1 MDAELHMIRPPFSAE
16 ARSAHLAEL
25 AAAGG
30 SAPPLD
36 VLVIGGGITGAGVA
50 RDAAH
55 RGLRVGLVER
65 RDFAAGTSSRSSKLI
80 HGGVRYLQLGD
91 FALVRESALERRILG
106 RLAPHI
112 VRPMRMVVPARSRRS
127 YLALNVGLWT
137 YDRIG
142 SIDAGERHVMWDREA
157 TIAHVPLLR
166 REGLYG
172 AVAYYESVTD
182 DARLV
187 IDTAKDAHAAGA
199 RLANHA
205 EVTTLHLEGGR
216 ISGARI
222 RDVLS
227 GAEIDVAARVVVNA
241 AGPWVDAIRRLE
253 GPLGDKRLHLT
264 KGIHFTVP
272 RSLLPLE
279 QIVAFQ
285 ARDRR
290 TVFAVPH
297 DAVVYIGTT
306 DTDYR
311 EPCDHPEISTEDV
324 DYLFEALVQ
333 TFDTPAAFGPSA
345 ILSGWAGLRP
355 LLHQEGKAP
364 SEISRKDEIM
374 VGRAGLMSIA
384 GGKLTTYRRMA
395 ARVVDLVID
404 ALTRASAA
412 PAGLHPSRTE
422 ILPLAGGGCSTAELE
437 ARAAATH
444 SPGSLPAT
452 TRARLFRTYGTE
464 AQTILDM
471 IAANDDLGSPVAA
484 GDDLLRGEIRYAL
497 DHEMALGVEDVLERR
512 TRSLLFAPDQG
523 LASVESVADL
533 CAERFGWSPER
544 RRADVEGYRSLARS
558 LRPEGWA
565 RTPATAGSAG
575 PAPVAA
581 SGRAR

>member
-1 MDAELHMIRPPFSAE
+1 MIRLPFSAE
-16 ARSAHLAEL
+16 ARAAHLAEL
-25 AAAGG
+25 AAAGS

-36 VLVIGGGITGAGVA
+36 LLVIGGGITGVGVA

-55 RGLRVGLVER
+55 RGLRVGLAER

-142 SIDAGERHVMWDREA
+142 SIDTGERHVMWDRDA
-157 TIAHVPLLR
+157 TLAHVPLLR
-166 REGLYG
+166 REGLHG

-187 IDTAKDAHAAGA
+187 IDTAKDAHGAGA
-199 RLANHA
+199 LLANHA

-216 ISGARI
+216 VSGARI
-222 RDVLS
+222 RDALA

-241 AGPWVDAIRRLE
+241 AGPWVDAVRRLE

-279 QIVAFQ
+279 QMVAFQ

-297 DAVVYIGTT
+297 DAVVYVGTT

-311 EPCDHPEISTEDV
+311 EPCDHPEISTDDV

-333 TFDTPAAFGPSA
+333 TFDTPAAFDPSA

-364 SEISRKDEIM
+364 SEISRKDEVM
-374 VGRAGLMSIA
+374 MGRAGLMSIA

-395 ARVVDLVID
+395 ARVVDLAVE
-404 ALTRASAA
+404 ALSRAGATPAA
-412 PAGLHPSRTE
+412 LQPSRTE
-422 ILPLAGGGCSTAELE
+422 ALPLAGGGCSAAQLE
-437 ARAAATH
+437 ARAAATDV
-444 SPGSLPAT
+444 PGSLPAA

-464 AQTILDM
+464 AQTILDL
-471 IAANDDLGSPVAA
+471 AARDEDLASPTAPGS
-484 GDDLLRGEIRYAL
+484 DLLKAEVRYAL

-512 TRSLLFAPDQG
+512 ARALLYAPDQG
-523 LASVESVADL
+523 LASVESVVDL
-533 CAERFGWSPER
+533 CAGRLGWSPEQ
-544 RRADVEGYRSLARS
+544 RRAEAEGYRALARS
-558 LRPEGWA
+558 LRPEGWVQ
-565 RTPATAGSAG
+565 TPTAATR
-575 PAPVAA
+575 AA
-581 SGRAR
+581 HAAAQGRAR